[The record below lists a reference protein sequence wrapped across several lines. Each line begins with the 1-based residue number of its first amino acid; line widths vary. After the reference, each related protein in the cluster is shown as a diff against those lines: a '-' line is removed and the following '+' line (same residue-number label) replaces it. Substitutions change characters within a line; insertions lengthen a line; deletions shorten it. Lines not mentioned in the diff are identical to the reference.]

1 MALVFKQLFDEFSA
15 IYSYLLADSESGKE
29 HRKN

>member
-1 MALVFKQLFDEFSA
+1 LFDEFSA